1 MLVVWPVS
9 KVEKVMVK
17 RTKKAFLDY
26 NEFRDRPFGLKWG
39 TAYTMDELVKG
50 IKENEAWATKEVA
63 ALELMN
69 REQIDVILSESFLY
83 HKSVS
88 IQLNTKNE
96 FGRFLDPLVGLF
108 LGEAYDDYFVIN
120 DQQIFW
126 SDVRHIEIKK
136 EQKWF
141 DIDYFR
147 NKGSP
152 SKVEEKNKEIDS
164 EVELIKNEYY

>member
-1 MLVVWPVS
+1 
-9 KVEKVMVK
+9 MVK

>member
-1 MLVVWPVS
+1 MPEAWLES
-9 KVEKVMVK
+9 KVVPMVK
-17 RTKKAFLDY
+17 RTKKSFLDY
-26 NEFRDRPFGLKWG
+26 NEYHDRPFGLKWG
-39 TAYTMDELVKG
+39 TAYAMDELVKG
-50 IKENEAWATKEVA
+50 IKENEAWAIKEVA

-69 REQIDVILSESFLY
+69 REEIDVILSESFLY

-108 LGEAYDDYFVIN
+108 LSEAYDDYFVIN

>member
-1 MLVVWPVS
+1 
-9 KVEKVMVK
+9 MVK
-17 RTKKAFLDY
+17 RTKKSFLDY
-26 NEFRDRPFGLKWG
+26 NEYHDRPFGLKWG
-39 TAYTMDELVKG
+39 TAYAMDELVKG
-50 IKENEAWATKEVA
+50 IKENEAWAIKDVA

-69 REQIDVILSESFLY
+69 RVEIDVIVSESFLY

>member
-1 MLVVWPVS
+1 
-9 KVEKVMVK
+9 
-17 RTKKAFLDY
+17 
-26 NEFRDRPFGLKWG
+26 
-39 TAYTMDELVKG
+39 
-50 IKENEAWATKEVA
+50 
-63 ALELMN
+63 MN

-88 IQLNTKNE
+88 IQLNTKDE

-164 EVELIKNEYY
+164 EVELIKTSIISPF